1 MRRRITDYSSPVSR
15 RTEIRTPDPQIR
27 SLVAPAVIAIR
38 LIVPDIGP
46 VAASIIEEIFEG
58 IVETHVL

>member
-1 MRRRITDYSSPVSR
+1 MRIARNVSVDGAPER
-15 RTEIRTPDPQIR
+15 IRTADPQIW

-46 VAASIIEEIFEG
+46 VAASIIDEIFEV
-58 IVETHVL
+58 IVATHVL